1 VWLRRSA
8 IGFSKSGDGGLYV
21 ALFLSFWWFTE
32 QAHFQQ
38 LAMSLLVG
46 FVIERP
52 IYFLVK
58 KRIARVRPCDC
69 LVQGAYLVP
78 SDRFSL
84 PSGHSA
90 GAFVVATILTMYLPE
105 FAGLWLVWASGVAAS
120 RVIIGV
126 HYPAD
131 VVIGAVMGSSCAVL
145 AVMVVESI

>member
-1 VWLRRSA
+1 
-8 IGFSKSGDGGLYV
+8 
-21 ALFLSFWWFTE
+21 
-32 QAHFQQ
+32 
-38 LAMSLLVG
+38 MSLLVG

-105 FAGLWLVWASGVAAS
+105 FAGLWLVRASGVAAS